1 MNWILRPSIQPSAC
15 RACLK
20 TITRACPS
28 GSSAIPI
35 NTPTRRTRS
44 GCCAPAA
51 SGHPAAAPPSSVMN
65 ARPHLVGPAEQRERE
80 GKSERFHGLEVEDQL
95 DFHCPLDRQFG
106 WLLALK
112 YPSGVDADYT
122 VRVPKIDS
130 VAHETARQG
139 AFAPWVD
146 RGYPVA
152 CRQYGE
158 LFALAVE

>member
-1 MNWILRPSIQPSAC
+1 M
-15 RACLK
+15 
-20 TITRACPS
+20 
-28 GSSAIPI
+28 
-35 NTPTRRTRS
+35 
-44 GCCAPAA
+44 
-51 SGHPAAAPPSSVMN
+51 AAAIRLSQQHSCSFN
-65 ARPHLVGPAEQRERE
+65 HLVDAGEQGRRDFDAESL
-80 GKSERFHGLEVEDQL
+80 GGLEVEDQL

-122 VRVPKIDS
+122 VRVPKNDS
-130 VAHETARQG
+130 VAHETSRQG